1 MIYLHRDIV
10 CTLFLQAEGRGRGGV
25 RSWISNQIF
34 EKGGLTGSGF
44 LEEGCGKR
52 RVNFFSRSEELQVL
66 HKKETKIWNFK
77 WQKKFINKKMFIYTK
92 NLNWQILVKN
102 LVTFKDRMGLKIK
115 NFNNMGVQKSLGIR
129 DSQENNI

>member
-1 MIYLHRDIV
+1 MTKKIY
-10 CTLFLQAEGRGRGGV
+10 E
-25 RSWISNQIF
+25 
-34 EKGGLTGSGF
+34 
-44 LEEGCGKR
+44 
-52 RVNFFSRSEELQVL
+52 
-66 HKKETKIWNFK
+66 
-77 WQKKFINKKMFIYTK
+77 KKMFIYTK